1 MEYGIV
7 FRPKAGQY
15 VSGDA
20 YLIADLGGVYLAA
33 VADGLGSGEDAAQAA
48 RRAIAIVGEN
58 VWEPLPAILRRCHQA
73 LHNTR
78 GAVMGILRIEGQ
90 SRRVSYAGVGNID
103 LRSRSASGFQP
114 INAYGILG
122 SRLPEVRACEG
133 VYTPGDLFVLSSD
146 GITRQFNLDRLP
158 MRAGLSPQMLAE
170 QIAAS
175 FSRTE
180 DDVTVLVMT

>member
-33 VADGLGSGEDAAQAA
+33 LADGLGSGEDAAQAA
-48 RRAIAIVGEN
+48 RCAIAIVGEN
-58 VWEPLPAILRRCHQA
+58 AWEPLPIILQRCHQA

-78 GAVMGILRIEGQ
+78 GAVMGILKIEG
-90 SRRVSYAGVGNID
+90 RAGRVSYAGVGNID
-103 LRSRSASGFQP
+103 LHSRSARGFQP

-122 SRLPEVRACEG
+122 SRLPEVRTFEG

-146 GITRQFNLDRLP
+146 GITRHFDLDQLSI
-158 MRAGLSPQMLAE
+158 RAGLSPQNLAE

-175 FSRTE
+175 FSRPE